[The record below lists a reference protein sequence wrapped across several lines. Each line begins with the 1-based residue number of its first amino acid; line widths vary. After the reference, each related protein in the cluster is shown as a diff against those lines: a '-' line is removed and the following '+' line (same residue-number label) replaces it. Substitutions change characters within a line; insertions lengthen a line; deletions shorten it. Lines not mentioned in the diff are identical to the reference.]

1 MNARLYRVSGMCEVK
16 CECGGRLDG
25 ELVKETD
32 DAEIHIVECD
42 CGNSGEVVRETTLG
56 GETHI
61 PDGFERF

>member
-1 MNARLYRVSGMCEVK
+1 MCEVK
-16 CECGGRLDG
+16 CECGARLDG

-42 CGNSGEVVRETTLG
+42 CGNSGEVVRETTIG